1 MAGGADAVVMVEET
15 ARGDAEHAAIVAE
28 AAARQNIGRKGT
40 DISPGDLAVRRG
52 DLLDPSRLGAVA
64 AIGCSRLDV
73 FARPRVAML
82 STGNE
87 VIEPGTPLGS
97 GKLYDVKRFT
107 LAAVVAT
114 ARLPLC
120 APPAFKGSGEVRGAD
135 GSVDITGSP
144 APRRSGSRAASTLNR
159 SRWPG

>member
-1 MAGGADAVVMVEET
+1 MVEET
-15 ARGDAEHAAIVAE
+15 ARGDADHAAIVAE

-40 DISPGDLAVRRG
+40 DISPGDLAERRG
-52 DLLDPSRLGAVA
+52 DLLDRSRSGAVA

-107 LAAVVAT
+107 PAAVG
-114 ARLPLC
+114 
-120 APPAFKGSGEVRGAD
+120 PPRGGRSVRR
-135 GSVDITGSP
+135 
-144 APRRSGSRAASTLNR
+144 RRSRARARYVARMGQWTLPVR
-159 SRWPG
+159 RHQGDPEAEQRPL